1 MKLKTVFTITYIAA
15 FLFGLGFI
23 ILPSFCLSL
32 MGLNSSGQA
41 PLLARG
47 WGAFILGVFF
57 LAFFSRDLTASIG
70 RKAVVLSLF
79 ALYILLDLYKL
90 SLNLFEGIPFNWM
103 IGLLYLLHTFLL
115 LCMVIF
121 CMGHHERLTSK
132 EFRTTALI
140 TLSP

>member
-47 WGAFILGVFF
+47 WGVFILGVFF
-57 LAFFSRDLTASIG
+57 LAFFSKDLTASKG
-70 RKAVVLSLF
+70 RKAISLSLF
-79 ALYILLDLYKL
+79 ALYILLVLYKL
-90 SLNLFEGIPFNWM
+90 SLNLFYDISLNWM
-103 IGLLYLLHTFLL
+103 FALLYILHGGLFILYGYFL
-115 LCMVIF
+115 F
-121 CMGHHERLTSK
+121 GSPK
-132 EFRTTALI
+132 EI
-140 TLSP
+140 DQ